1 MYFNKLNGMGTKAEN
16 KRLRTE
22 REATRKENE
31 LEKIKIWDIWKKYSI
46 SDLDEEELDKKED
59 MIEKI
64 KQTLERKM
72 KK

>member
-1 MYFNKLNGMGTKAEN
+1 MGTKLEN

-46 SDLDEEELDKKED
+46 SDFDEEELDKKED

-64 KQTLERKM
+64 KQNLERKM